1 MLTGSLQGYQSF
13 WIAQNRLDL
22 ALEAHVLQKPP
33 ILGTLDYWLSQLIP
47 QSFCQVE
54 KANYPQ
60 PTQGWDAGPAEGCPQ
75 KKGSMSCLQTKHIRT
90 KIGWTA
96 THTLNLSSAGQSVGG
111 LDIMV
116 PLS

>member
-13 WIAQNRLDL
+13 WLAQNRLGL
-22 ALEAHVLQKPP
+22 TLEVHVLQKPS
-33 ILGTLDYWLSQLIP
+33 ILETLDYWLGQLIP

-54 KANYPQ
+54 KASYPQ

-75 KKGSMSCLQTKHIRT
+75 KKGSVSCLQTKHIRT
-90 KIGWTA
+90 KIGWTTA
-96 THTLNLSSAGQSVGG
+96 HTLNLSSTGQPLGR

-116 PLS
+116 PLR